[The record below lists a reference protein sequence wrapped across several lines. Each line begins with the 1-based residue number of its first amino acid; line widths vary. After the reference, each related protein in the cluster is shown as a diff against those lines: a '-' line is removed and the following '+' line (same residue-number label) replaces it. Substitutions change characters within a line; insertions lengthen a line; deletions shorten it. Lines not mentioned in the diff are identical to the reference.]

1 MNFKL
6 SFLMYRTSN
15 GRVYR
20 MHSNSHQKCSVK
32 NAVLKNFANF
42 TGKHLSCS
50 HFVIKLR
57 EKRLQHRCFPPKFV
71 KFIEHFP
78 ILKNICERLLLYK
91 LTHYLQLLSFI
102 ITWTHEK
109 SRGFTGPIDNNL
121 SSWKPNPCLVGVL
134 VFLIHWDIRS

>member
-1 MNFKL
+1 MAVFIACTVTVTRSAK
-6 SFLMYRTSN
+6 
-15 GRVYR
+15 
-20 MHSNSHQKCSVK
+20 KCCTVR

-57 EKRLQHRCFPPKFV
+57 EKRLQHRCFPPKFA
-71 KFIEHFP
+71 KFIKHFP

-121 SSWKPNPCLVGVL
+121 SSWKPNPCLVSVL
-134 VFLIHWDIRS
+134 VFLIQWNIRS